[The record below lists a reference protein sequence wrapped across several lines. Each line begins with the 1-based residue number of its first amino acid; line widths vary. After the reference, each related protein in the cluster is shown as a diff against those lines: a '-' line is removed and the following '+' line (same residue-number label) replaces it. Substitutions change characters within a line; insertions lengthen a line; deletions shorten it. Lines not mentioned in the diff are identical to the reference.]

1 MQLWEEAA
9 PTLEVYLG
17 SLPSSPP
24 GYLGASLY
32 QPPHLP
38 HIVIPSFL

>member
-32 QPPHLP
+32 QPPPIYPILSSHPL
-38 HIVIPSFL
+38 